1 MKKMTV
7 TRVTAGAALG
17 SALLL
22 FGGAAAAHAEPGD
35 GRVDLAIGTAG
46 VLTGVPIETATQI
59 AAGVCDSDAATI
71 SSVAESVDASGSQ
84 QSVCNNAIG
93 AVDFRQNTAGVED
106 GSSGGIGAPGTVEGA
121 SFSEEPA
128 TETELPAPD
137 EVTGDEEPAMTEGGE
152 TPVTPTTT
160 TAVPA
165 PVG

>member
-1 MKKMTV
+1 MKKMTF

-22 FGGAAAAHAEPGD
+22 FGGAAAANAEPGD

-59 AAGVCDSDAATI
+59 AAGVCDTDASTI
-71 SSVAESVDASGSQ
+71 SSVAESVDTSGAQ
-84 QSVCNNAIG
+84 QSVCNNDIG
-93 AVDFRQNTAGVED
+93 AVDFRQNTATVED
-106 GSSGGIGAPGTVEGA
+106 GSGVIEAPSTAEGA

-128 TETELPAPD
+128 AD
-137 EVTGDEEPAMTEGGE
+137 DVTGDEEPTTTEGAE
-152 TPVTPTTT
+152 SPVAPTTT
-160 TAVPA
+160 TTVPA

>member
-22 FGGAAAAHAEPGD
+22 FGGAAAANAEPGD

-59 AAGVCDSDAATI
+59 AAGVCDSDATTI
-71 SSVAESVDASGSQ
+71 STVAESVDASGAQ
-84 QSVCNNAIG
+84 QSVGNNDIG
-93 AVDFRQNTAGVED
+93 AVDFRQNTATVED
-106 GSSGGIGAPGTVEGA
+106 GTSGAIDAPGTAEGA
-121 SFSEEPA
+121 SFSEEPV
-128 TETELPAPD
+128 TETEAPAPD
-137 EVTGDEEPAMTEGGE
+137 AVTGDEEP
-152 TPVTPTTT
+152 TTT
-160 TAVPA
+160 TTVPA

>member
-1 MKKMTV
+1 MKMNKMTV

-22 FGGAAAAHAEPGD
+22 FGGAAAANAEPGD

-59 AAGVCDSDAATI
+59 AAGVCDSDASTI
-71 SSVAESVDASGSQ
+71 SSVAESVDASGAQ

-93 AVDFRQNTAGVED
+93 AVDFRQNTVGVED
-106 GSSGGIGAPGTVEGA
+106 GASGVIDAPGSAEGA

-128 TETELPAPD
+128 TETEVPAPD
-137 EVTGDEEPAMTEGGE
+137 DVTGDEEPAIEGSA
-152 TPVTPTTT
+152 TPTTT
-160 TAVPA
+160 TVPA